1 MMPMMNMTFDL
12 PAEYWQNLVVD
23 RQDIEFLQNH
33 LFETET
39 PLSSIEMAAAL
50 VKERIRR
57 EGADAKSKRDSYGR
71 VFAPRDHYQ
80 AGDRLVF
87 PALNWKPGSVL
98 SVRDGNNPQQPPF
111 EVITV
116 SLEDG
121 SQRLFAASLE
131 EHALN
136 NPPELEESQNIN
148 PEAIIESFG
157 EDLADRIEQALEND
171 ESLVR
176 IAERWFPGAL
186 LVDINMGHLNL
197 AEAIL
202 DVSGGEPM
210 PTEALIKELDLA
222 GGVNPR
228 LVEFSLNY
236 ALQGD
241 KRFDEVGPAGQVL
254 WVLERHEP
262 EDVRTVPAYLR
273 YFETGYD
280 TSQFGEQMRRL
291 EIELDDELSRV
302 EVEELP
308 SGEQATICL
317 TYPHWRAGTLPV
329 SRRLLDFFPTAYES
343 ERVRFTL
350 RDTNTR
356 EALPAW
362 VVRKSR
368 YVYGLRN
375 WYIKNGLIPGGY
387 ITLRK
392 SKTPGEVLIEPR
404 THRPTREWV
413 RTVLAGTD
421 GGLVYAV
428 LKQEVACEY
437 NERMVIAVPDL
448 AAVDSAWAQAAK
460 SRQTLEQLAATN
472 VRELSKLTPQGHVHA
487 QELYSALNILR
498 RCPPGPL
505 FSILSTSRQFRHVG
519 DLYFRLADAD
529 SDEE

>member
-1 MMPMMNMTFDL
+1 MMNMIFDL
-12 PAEYWQNLVVD
+12 PADYWQSLVVN

-39 PLSSIEMAAAL
+39 PLSGIEMAAAL
-50 VKERIRR
+50 IRDRIRR
-57 EGADAKSKRDSYGR
+57 EGTAATARRESYGQ
-71 VFAPRDHYQ
+71 VFTPGNHYQ
-80 AGDRLVF
+80 AGDWLVF
-87 PALNWKPGSVL
+87 PALDWKRGSVV
-98 SVRDGNNPQQPPF
+98 SVRPGNNPQQPPF
-111 EVITV
+111 EVIAV
-116 SLEDG
+116 DLEDG

-131 EHALN
+131 AHALN
-136 NPPELEESQNIN
+136 DPPEVEESQNIN
-148 PEAIIESFG
+148 PEAIIEAFG
-157 EDLADRIEQALEND
+157 ADLATRIERALEND

-176 IAERWFPGAL
+176 IAGRWFPRAL

-210 PTEALIKELDLA
+210 PAEALIKELDLS

-262 EDVRTVPAYLR
+262 EDVRAIPSYLR
-273 YFETGYD
+273 YSEPAYD
-280 TSQFGEQMRRL
+280 TARFTDQMRRL
-291 EIELDDELSRV
+291 ELELDDELSN
-302 EVEELP
+302 LDLDGPP
-308 SGEQATICL
+308 SAQVTICL

-329 SRRLLDFFPTAYES
+329 SGRLRGFFPTAYES

-362 VVRKSR
+362 VVRKNR
-368 YVYGLRN
+368 YVFGLRN
-375 WYIKNGLIPGGY
+375 WYVKNGLIPGGY
-387 ITLRK
+387 ITLHQ

-413 RTVLAGTD
+413 RTVLVGTD

-448 AAVDSAWAQAAK
+448 NAVDLAWTQAARG
-460 SRQTLEQLAATN
+460 RQTLEQLATVN

-498 RCPPGPL
+498 RCPPRPL

-529 SDEE
+529 IDED